1 MCCYSLLYILP
12 FVSQLGS
19 SPDNVLLIFLA
30 LHLTARYGRKR
41 VAQKEESSR
50 KEIPQKDTRR
60 APTQI

>member
-1 MCCYSLLYILP
+1 MMCCYSLLYNSSLCKSI
-12 FVSQLGS
+12 S